1 MNKEIAEDKSFQ
13 TGRKSGLKCPFS
25 PDMMDKKSSLRQ
37 IVCKG
42 CGTMFKTNK
51 NSNYCLECE
60 TLFYDEP

>member
-51 NSNYCLECE
+51 NSN
-60 TLFYDEP
+60 